1 MDFLIMVIAFY
12 LAVGLFI
19 TYAAL
24 KDDQFTESI
33 FEEPGFLLKIFVM
46 IVCILSAP
54 IILINA
60 LMRYGKK

>member
-1 MDFLIMVIAFY
+1 MDFLIMVVAFY

-33 FEEPGFLLKIFVM
+33 LELGFLLKIFVM

-60 LMRYGKK
+60 FMSDSKK

>member
-19 TYAAL
+19 TYVAL
-24 KDDQFTESI
+24 KDDRFTESI
-33 FEEPGFLLKIFVM
+33 FELGFLTKIFVM
-46 IVCILSAP
+46 IGCILSAP

-60 LMRYGKK
+60 FMSDGKK

>member
-12 LAVGLFI
+12 LAVGLFV

-33 FEEPGFLLKIFVM
+33 FELGFLTKIFVM
-46 IVCILSAP
+46 IGCILSAP
-54 IILINA
+54 IILIKA
-60 LMRYGKK
+60 FIGYGKK

>member
-24 KDDQFTESI
+24 KDDQFTESM
-33 FEEPGFLLKIFVM
+33 FELGFLAKIFVM
-46 IVCILSAP
+46 VVCILAAP
-54 IILINA
+54 IILINTF
-60 LMRYGKK
+60 MSDSKK

>member
-1 MDFLIMVIAFY
+1 MVIAFY

-24 KDDQFTESI
+24 KGDQFTESI
-33 FEEPGFLLKIFVM
+33 FELRFLAKIFVM
-46 IVCILSAP
+46 IVCILAAP

-60 LMRYGKK
+60 FMSDSKK

>member
-1 MDFLIMVIAFY
+1 MDFLIMVVAFY

-24 KDDQFTESI
+24 KDDQFTKSI
-33 FEEPGFLLKIFVM
+33 FELGFLAKIFIM
-46 IVCILSAP
+46 IWCILSAP

-60 LMRYGKK
+60 FMSDSKK

>member
-33 FEEPGFLLKIFVM
+33 FELGFLLKIFVM

-60 LMRYGKK
+60 FMNDSKK

>member
-24 KDDQFTESI
+24 KDDQFTESM
-33 FEEPGFLLKIFVM
+33 FELGFLAKIFVM
-46 IVCILSAP
+46 VVCILAAP
-54 IILINA
+54 IILINTF
-60 LMRYGKK
+60 MSYGKK

>member
-12 LAVGLFI
+12 LVVGLFI

-33 FEEPGFLLKIFVM
+33 FELGFLSKIFVM
-46 IVCILSAP
+46 VVCILAAP

-60 LMRYGKK
+60 FMSDSKK

>member
-1 MDFLIMVIAFY
+1 MDFLIMVVAFY

-33 FEEPGFLLKIFVM
+33 FKLRFSAKIFVM
-46 IVCILSAP
+46 IVCILAAP
-54 IILINA
+54 IILINVF
-60 LMRYGKK
+60 MSDSKK

>member
-1 MDFLIMVIAFY
+1 MDFLIMVVAFY

-33 FEEPGFLLKIFVM
+33 FELGFLTKIFVM
-46 IVCILSAP
+46 IGCILSAP
-54 IILINA
+54 IILFKA
-60 LMRYGKK
+60 FMSYGKK

>member
-24 KDDQFTESI
+24 KDDLFTESM
-33 FEEPGFLLKIFVM
+33 FELGFLTRIFVM
-46 IVCILSAP
+46 AVCILAAP
-54 IILINA
+54 IILINTF
-60 LMRYGKK
+60 MSDGKK

>member
-24 KDDQFTESI
+24 KDDQFTKSI
-33 FEEPGFLLKIFVM
+33 FELGFLAKFFVM
-46 IVCILSAP
+46 IVCILAAP
-54 IILINA
+54 IILINVF
-60 LMRYGKK
+60 MSDSKK

>member
-1 MDFLIMVIAFY
+1 MDFLIMVVAFY

-24 KDDQFTESI
+24 KDDQFTKSI
-33 FEEPGFLLKIFVM
+33 FELGFLAKIFVM
-46 IVCILSAP
+46 IWCILSAP

-60 LMRYGKK
+60 FMSDSKK

>member
-19 TYAAL
+19 TYAVL

-33 FEEPGFLLKIFVM
+33 FELRFLAKIFVM
-46 IVCILSAP
+46 IVCILAAP

-60 LMRYGKK
+60 FMSDSKK

>member
-12 LAVGLFI
+12 LAVGLFV
-19 TYAAL
+19 TYVAL

-33 FEEPGFLLKIFVM
+33 FELGFLAKIFVM
-46 IVCILSAP
+46 IGCILSAP

-60 LMRYGKK
+60 FMSYGKK

>member
-24 KDDQFTESI
+24 KDDQFTESM
-33 FEEPGFLLKIFVM
+33 FELGFLAKIFVM
-46 IVCILSAP
+46 AVCILAAQ
-54 IILINA
+54 LF
-60 LMRYGKK
+60 

>member
-24 KDDQFTESI
+24 KDDQFTESM
-33 FEEPGFLLKIFVM
+33 FELGFLAKIFVM
-46 IVCILSAP
+46 VVCILAAP
-54 IILINA
+54 IILINTFISDS
-60 LMRYGKK
+60 KK

>member
-33 FEEPGFLLKIFVM
+33 FELRFIF
-46 IVCILSAP
+46 SKDF
-54 IILINA
+54 
-60 LMRYGKK
+60 RYDCMHIGSSNYFNQRVYE

>member
-12 LAVGLFI
+12 LAVGLFV

-33 FEEPGFLLKIFVM
+33 FELGFLAKIFVM
-46 IVCILSAP
+46 IRCILSAP
-54 IILINA
+54 IILINTFING
-60 LMRYGKK
+60 GKK

>member
-24 KDDQFTESI
+24 KDDQ
-33 FEEPGFLLKIFVM
+33 LQK
-46 IVCILSAP
+46 VCLN
-54 IILINA
+54 LDF
-60 LMRYGKK
+60 

>member
-33 FEEPGFLLKIFVM
+33 FELRFLAKIFVM
-46 IVCILSAP
+46 ICMHIGSSNYFNQRV
-54 IILINA
+54 
-60 LMRYGKK
+60 YE

>member
-24 KDDQFTESI
+24 KDDQFTESM
-33 FEEPGFLLKIFVM
+33 FELGFLAKIFVM
-46 IVCILSAP
+46 AVCILAAP
-54 IILINA
+54 IILINEFMSA
-60 LMRYGKK
+60 SKK

>member
-12 LAVGLFI
+12 LAVGLFV

-24 KDDQFTESI
+24 KDDRFTESI
-33 FEEPGFLLKIFVM
+33 FELGFLTKIFVM
-46 IVCILSAP
+46 IGCILSAP

-60 LMRYGKK
+60 FMSDSKK

>member
-12 LAVGLFI
+12 LAVGLFV

-33 FEEPGFLLKIFVM
+33 FELGFLTKIFVM
-46 IVCILSAP
+46 IGCISSAP
-54 IILINA
+54 IILFKA
-60 LMRYGKK
+60 FMSDGKK

>member
-1 MDFLIMVIAFY
+1 MDFLIIVVAFY

-33 FEEPGFLLKIFVM
+33 FELRFSAKIFVM
-46 IVCILSAP
+46 IVCILAAP
-54 IILINA
+54 IILINVF
-60 LMRYGKK
+60 MSDSKK

>member
-24 KDDQFTESI
+24 KDDKFTESI
-33 FEEPGFLLKIFVM
+33 FELGFLLKIFVM
-46 IVCILSAP
+46 IVCILAAP

-60 LMRYGKK
+60 FMSDSKK

>member
-33 FEEPGFLLKIFVM
+33 FELGFLLKIFVM

-54 IILINA
+54 IIIINA
-60 LMRYGKK
+60 FMSDGKK

>member
-1 MDFLIMVIAFY
+1 MDFLIMVVAFY

-33 FEEPGFLLKIFVM
+33 FELRFSAKIFVM
-46 IVCILSAP
+46 IICILAAP
-54 IILINA
+54 IILINVF
-60 LMRYGKK
+60 MSDSKK

>member
-1 MDFLIMVIAFY
+1 MDFLIMVVAFY

-33 FEEPGFLLKIFVM
+33 FELRFSAKIFVM
-46 IVCILSAP
+46 IVCILAAS
-54 IILINA
+54 IILINVF
-60 LMRYGKK
+60 MSDSKK